1 MMCVVLGPF
10 RHKCDEVKVTLQ
22 TAHDQG
28 ARQKIKEK
36 KRKEKSYLML
46 PLLIGNVR
54 AFPMVGVLQQW
65 GD

>member
-1 MMCVVLGPF
+1 M
-10 RHKCDEVKVTLQ
+10 
-22 TAHDQG
+22 
-28 ARQKIKEK
+28 IKEHVK
-36 KRKEKSYLML
+36 KEKRKEKSYLML